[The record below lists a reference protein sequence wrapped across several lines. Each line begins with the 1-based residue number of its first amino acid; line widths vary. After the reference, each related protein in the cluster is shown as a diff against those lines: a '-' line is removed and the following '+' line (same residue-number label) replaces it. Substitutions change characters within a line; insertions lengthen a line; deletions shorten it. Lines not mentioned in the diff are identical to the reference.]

1 MLILSF
7 LLHYYLLYIA
17 SEDAPTEGNT
27 AVIAKEEMRIISQ
40 KIFALFKKR
49 YIDQNKNIFDEI
61 VGLTLEDFASE
72 SKNFIDKKVKDGTIT
87 TEQVQDRVAIQK
99 SITAGFIVYQLTN
112 DFISSG
118 VGCGIYDETG
128 DSDSQGIKLVMNEY
142 LFNICF
148 NPEVSSENAQYFI
161 DYLLRNFASIFG
173 SGSGRDYI
181 PSISEFTKIL
191 DEEKLADF
199 WKTHGHTI
207 KGLNLQNSE
216 KIVQA
221 GNYIAT
227 YKEDIEPVYKI
238 LDDHLINIECRREQG
253 QETE

>member
-1 MLILSF
+1 M
-7 LLHYYLLYIA
+7 
-17 SEDAPTEGNT
+17 
-27 AVIAKEEMRIISQ
+27 
-40 KIFALFKKR
+40 
-49 YIDQNKNIFDEI
+49 
-61 VGLTLEDFASE
+61 
-72 SKNFIDKKVKDGTIT
+72 
-87 TEQVQDRVAIQK
+87 
-99 SITAGFIVYQLTN
+99 
-112 DFISSG
+112 
-118 VGCGIYDETG
+118 
-128 DSDSQGIKLVMNEY
+128 
-142 LFNICF
+142 
-148 NPEVSSENAQYFI
+148 
-161 DYLLRNFASIFG
+161 RNFASIFG